1 MAEKKKNYGRM
12 KETDPRKKE
21 RLLYRNKLAKEA
33 NKRMRELEKTGLDY
47 GAGNRKYRKFVKETY
62 GKNTRRK
69 RFREYGKYD
78 NYVVKEINRLE
89 KFLSYQ
95 TSSVEGVELQK
106 RRQKENTEKRYG
118 IKFDTMEEYEQFV
131 DFLTENEG
139 AKMLGSGQVIDLYK
153 KGVYSQ
159 KEIDEMF
166 SDFKNKSPEN
176 VDEIANKLGFKTTGD
191 MIMWLEGK

>member
-1 MAEKKKNYGRM
+1 MTEKKKRYGRM
-12 KETDPRKKE
+12 KEIDPRKRE
-21 RLLYRNKLAKEA
+21 RLAYRNKLAKEA
-33 NKRMRELEKTGLDY
+33 NKRMRELERTGLDY
-47 GAGNRKYRKFVKETY
+47 GAGNRKYRKFIKEIY
-62 GKNTRRK
+62 GKNTRKK

-95 TSSVEGVELQK
+95 TSTVEGVELQK
-106 RRQKENTEKRYG
+106 RKQKENTEKRYG

>member
-1 MAEKKKNYGRM
+1 MKINKNYGKM
-12 KETDPRKKE
+12 KETNPHKRD

-47 GAGNRKYRKFVKETY
+47 GAGNRKYKKFIKETY
-62 GKNTRRK
+62 GKNTRKK
-69 RFREYGKYD
+69 RFREYGGYD
-78 NYVVKEINRLE
+78 NYVTKEINRLE
-89 KFLSYQ
+89 KFLGYQ
-95 TSSVEGVELQK
+95 TSTVEGVRLQK
-106 RRQKENTEKRYG
+106 SRQKENTEKKYG
-118 IKFDTMEEYEQFV
+118 VKFETMEEYEQFV

-159 KEIDEMF
+159 EEIDNLF

-176 VDEIANKLGFKTTGD
+176 VDEIAHKLGFETTGD
-191 MIMWLEGK
+191 MVMWLEGK

>member
-1 MAEKKKNYGRM
+1 MAEKKKNYGKM
-12 KETDPRKKE
+12 KETDPRKRE
-21 RLLYRNKLAKEA
+21 RLAYRNKLAKEA

-47 GAGNRKYRKFVKETY
+47 GAGNRKYRKFIKETY
-62 GKNTRRK
+62 GKNTRKK

-95 TSSVEGVELQK
+95 TSTVEGVELQK
-106 RRQKENTEKRYG
+106 KRQKENTEKRYG
-118 IKFDTMEEYEQFV
+118 VKFDTMEEYEQFV

-153 KGVYSQ
+153 KGAYSQ
-159 KEIDEMF
+159 KELDEMF

>member
-118 IKFDTMEEYEQFV
+118 VKFDNMEEYEQFV

-159 KEIDEMF
+159 KEIDKMF

-191 MIMWLEGK
+191 MIMWLEGE

>member
-1 MAEKKKNYGRM
+1 MAEKKGNYGRM
-12 KETDPRKKE
+12 KETNPRKRE
-21 RLLYRNKLAKEA
+21 RLAYRNKLAKEA
-33 NKRMRELEKTGLDY
+33 NERMRKLEKTGLDY
-47 GAGNRKYRKFVKETY
+47 GAGNRKYRKFIKETY
-62 GKNTRRK
+62 GKNTRKK

-95 TSSVEGVELQK
+95 TSTVEGVELQK

-118 IKFDTMEEYEQFV
+118 VKFDTMEEYEQFV

>member
-1 MAEKKKNYGRM
+1 MTEKKRNYGKM
-12 KETDPRKKE
+12 KEKDPRKRE

-62 GKNTRRK
+62 GKNTRKK

-95 TSSVEGVELQK
+95 TSTVEGVELQK

-118 IKFDTMEEYEQFV
+118 VKFDTMEEYEQFV

-139 AKMLGSGQVIDLYK
+139 AKMLGSGQVIDLYR
-153 KGVYSQ
+153 KGAYSQ
-159 KEIDEMF
+159 KEIEEMF

>member
-1 MAEKKKNYGRM
+1 MAEKKKNYGKM
-12 KETDPRKKE
+12 KETDPRKRE
-21 RLLYRNKLAKEA
+21 RLAYRNKLAKEA

-47 GAGNRKYRKFVKETY
+47 GAGNRKYRKFIKETY
-62 GKNTRRK
+62 GKNTRKK

-95 TSSVEGVELQK
+95 TSTVEGVELQK
-106 RRQKENTEKRYG
+106 KRQKENTEKRYG
-118 IKFDTMEEYEQFV
+118 VKFDTMEEYEQFV

-159 KEIDEMF
+159 KELDEMF

>member
-1 MAEKKKNYGRM
+1 MAEKKKNYGKM
-12 KETDPRKKE
+12 KETDPRKRE
-21 RLLYRNKLAKEA
+21 RLAYRNKLAKEA

-62 GKNTRRK
+62 GKNTRKK

-95 TSSVEGVELQK
+95 TSTVEGVELQK
-106 RRQKENTEKRYG
+106 KRQKENTEKRYG
-118 IKFDTMEEYEQFV
+118 VKFDTMEEYEQFV

-159 KEIDEMF
+159 KELDEMF

>member
-1 MAEKKKNYGRM
+1 MTEKKKRYGRM
-12 KETDPRKKE
+12 KETDPRKRE
-21 RLLYRNKLAKEA
+21 RLVYRNKLAKEA

-118 IKFDTMEEYEQFV
+118 VKFETMEEYEQFV
-131 DFLTENEG
+131 NFLTENEG

>member
-1 MAEKKKNYGRM
+1 MAEKKKNYGGM
-12 KETDPRKKE
+12 KETDPRKRE

-62 GKNTRRK
+62 GKKTRKK

-95 TSSVEGVELQK
+95 TSTVEGVELQK

-118 IKFDTMEEYEQFV
+118 VKFDTMEEYEQFV

>member
-1 MAEKKKNYGRM
+1 MAEKKKNYGKM
-12 KETDPRKKE
+12 KETDPRKRE
-21 RLLYRNKLAKEA
+21 RLAYRNKLAKEA

-47 GAGNRKYRKFVKETY
+47 GAGNRKYRKFIKETY
-62 GKNTRRK
+62 GKNTRKK

-95 TSSVEGVELQK
+95 TSTVEGVELQK
-106 RRQKENTEKRYG
+106 KRQKVNTEKRYG
-118 IKFDTMEEYEQFV
+118 VKFDTMEEYEQFV

-159 KEIDEMF
+159 KELDEMF

>member
-1 MAEKKKNYGRM
+1 MAEKKKNYGKM
-12 KETDPRKKE
+12 KETDPRKRE
-21 RLLYRNKLAKEA
+21 RLAYRNKLAKEA

-62 GKNTRRK
+62 GKNTRKK

-95 TSSVEGVELQK
+95 TSTVEGVELQK
-106 RRQKENTEKRYG
+106 KRQKENTEKRYG
-118 IKFDTMEEYEQFV
+118 VKFDTMEEYEQFV

-153 KGVYSQ
+153 KGAYSQ
-159 KEIDEMF
+159 KELDEMF

>member
-1 MAEKKKNYGRM
+1 MAEKKKNYGKM
-12 KETDPRKKE
+12 KETDPRKRE
-21 RLLYRNKLAKEA
+21 LLAYRNKLAKEA

-47 GAGNRKYRKFVKETY
+47 GAGNRKYRKFIKETY

-78 NYVVKEINRLE
+78 NYIVKEINRLE

-95 TSSVEGVELQK
+95 TSTVEGVELQK
-106 RRQKENTEKRYG
+106 KRQKENTEKKYG
-118 IKFDTMEEYEQFV
+118 VKFDTMQEYEEFV
-131 DFLTENEG
+131 EFLTENEG

-153 KGVYSQ
+153 KGEYSQ

-166 SDFKNKSPEN
+166 SDFKSRSPEN